1 MEKIC
6 MSQKRI
12 DEIRAICKEHGN
24 DPGELINILHTV
36 QGKLGYLP
44 KEVQEL
50 IAMELGIPAAKVYG
64 VVTFYSFFTMK
75 PKGKYPISVC
85 MGTACYVRGA
95 EKVLDEFKRQLG
107 IEVGETTADGL
118 FSLDSLRGCLRSR
131 SGRDGGPEGIRPP
144 HAVERQGHHR
154 RIRKPGTGGLT
165 AFLPTC
171 PKGRCDMRTALF
183 TYTLSGSGDRS
194 NRDTPTATRS
204 PPYDRDRNRSGLR
217 FLRSFPQENNPN
229 ILIFCLLTYRFV
241 TIV

>member
-85 MGTACYVRGA
+85 MGTACYV
-95 EKVLDEFKRQLG
+95 K
-107 IEVGETTADGL
+107 
-118 FSLDSLRGCLRSR
+118 
-131 SGRDGGPEGIRPP
+131 
-144 HAVERQGHHR
+144 
-154 RIRKPGTGGLT
+154 
-165 AFLPTC
+165 
-171 PKGRCDMRTALF
+171 
-183 TYTLSGSGDRS
+183 GSGDVFNKIAAELGLSDGATTSDGKLSLCSTRCIGCFGLAPVMTVG
-194 NRDTPTATRS
+194 DAGYGKPTPAAVPRI
-204 PPYDRDRNRSGLR
+204 PAH
-217 FLRSFPQENNPN
+217 
-229 ILIFCLLTYRFV
+229 
-241 TIV
+241 